1 MIASDDLHKLIS
13 SLSMQEKR
21 HFKMFAL
28 ATYTRN
34 GQNNYIRLFDAI
46 AGQKEYDE
54 EKIKKHF
61 KGETFIRHL
70 PSEKNYLFSL
80 IQKSLRQYHSQ
91 TNIDVTLKE
100 LLIDAEVLQ
109 EKSLYVQCR
118 KVLLKAKKLA
128 YNYERFVFIPEIIR
142 IESRMY
148 DMNSL
153 DELAEEERS
162 ALKKMETINRLR
174 TISNK
179 VARLVASAH
188 QLRKESELAE
198 FDKILSEE
206 ILSDENK
213 ADSFT
218 AKIYFFYING
228 VCYEM
233 KGALQKSYEYRKRFV
248 EITEENPLWMEI
260 HVKNYLPALNNLAIS
275 QMELKKFDEMSDTIY
290 KIRQIAASRKITED
304 VLLQVFIFSSIL
316 EMNYCLKT
324 GEVEN
329 GIYAAKEA
337 EEGLKKFAGKIH
349 KQYEIVLYNSIKYI
363 YFEAGELRRSLQW
376 SNKLMNESSEGI
388 RDDIQGIARIF
399 NLILHFE
406 LGNTDSL
413 EYFIRST
420 YRFLMKRKRLY
431 KVESFVLNYL
441 RKNTHLISQKEIIDS
456 FKALHEELLPLA
468 KDPFEKK
475 AFEEFDII
483 SWLES
488 KIAKKRFGEIIRSK
502 L

>member
-1 MIASDDLHKLIS
+1 
-13 SLSMQEKR
+13 
-21 HFKMFAL
+21 MFAL

-46 AGQKEYDE
+46 ANQIEYDE
-54 EKIKKHF
+54 EKIKKQF
-61 KGETFIRHL
+61 KGQTFIKHL

-109 EKSLYVQCR
+109 EKSLYDQCR
-118 KVLLKAKKLA
+118 KVLAKAKKLA

-142 IESRMY
+142 IESRLY
-148 DMNSL
+148 DL
-153 DELAEEERS
+153 DSIEKLADEERE

-174 TISNK
+174 VLSNK

-188 QLRKESELAE
+188 HLRKESEVTE
-198 FDKILSEE
+198 FDNILSDT

-218 AKIYFFYING
+218 AKIYFYYING
-228 VCYEM
+228 VCHEM
-233 KGALQKSYEYRKRFV
+233 KGDLEKSYDCRKRFV
-248 EITEENPLWMEI
+248 EITEANSQWMDI

-290 KIRQIAASRKITED
+290 KIRAIGEKGKKISED
-304 VLLQVFIFSSIL
+304 IQLSVFIFSSIL

-324 GEVEN
+324 GEIEN
-329 GIYAAKEA
+329 GIYAVKEA
-337 EEGLKKFAGKIH
+337 EAGLQKFSGKIH
-349 KQYEIVLYNSIKYI
+349 KQYEIVLHNSIKHI
-363 YFEAGELRRSLQW
+363 YFGAGDLKKSLFW
-376 SNKLMNESSEGI
+376 SNMVINESTPDI
-388 RDDIQGIARIF
+388 REDIQGMARIF
-399 NLILHFE
+399 NLILHYEF
-406 LGNTDSL
+406 GNTDSL
-413 EYFIRST
+413 EYFIKST
-420 YRFLMKRKRLY
+420 YRFLLKRKRLY
-431 KVESFVLNYL
+431 KVESIVLNYL
-441 RKNTHLISQKEIIDS
+441 RKNAQLYSQKEILES
-456 FKALHEELLPLA
+456 FQKLHAELFLLTQ
-468 KDPFEKK
+468 DPYEKK

-488 KIAKKRFGEIIRSK
+488 KIEKKSFGEIVRRKI
-502 L
+502 